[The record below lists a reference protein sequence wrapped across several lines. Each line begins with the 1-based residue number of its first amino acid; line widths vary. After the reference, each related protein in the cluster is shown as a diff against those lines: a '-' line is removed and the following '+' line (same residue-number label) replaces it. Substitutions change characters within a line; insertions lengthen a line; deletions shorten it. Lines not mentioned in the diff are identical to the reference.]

1 MSEYTCPPISANL
14 LYHTTATNKKVT
26 RILFFVLML
35 YNDREVARLITIA
48 GFLFL
53 DACDPNWR
61 STRDGLTYSGFAASI
76 LVVIVSSS
84 VVWFHIIWHK
94 SE

>member
-1 MSEYTCPPISANL
+1 MHMCKVYVLRCKCTMVVKRSMLIS
-14 LYHTTATNKKVT
+14 
-26 RILFFVLML
+26 FV
-35 YNDREVARLITIA
+35 
-48 GFLFL
+48 FPL

-76 LVVIVSSS
+76 LVVIFSSS
-84 VVWFHIIWHK
+84 VVWFHIIWHG